1 MQRTS
6 KALSQQTAAKLPVP
20 AQPKPL
26 DARELAQVSGGLPR
40 GGGWAACAPVPTLL
54 PRGGGW

>member
-6 KALSQQTAAKLPVP
+6 KTIFPQTAAKAQAPS
-20 AQPKPL
+20 QPKPL

-40 GGGWAACAPVPTLL
+40 GGGWAASAPVPTLL

>member
-6 KALSQQTAAKLPVP
+6 KTLVPQAATKAP
-20 AQPKPL
+20 APSQPKVL

-40 GGGWAACAPVPTLL
+40 AGGWAATGPVPTLL
-54 PRGGGW
+54 PRAGTW